1 MPHAE
6 KLAIFGR
13 SARAFALVALVTA
26 SVSVSPGTAQE
37 RRFEVLPV
45 GPLRICAAIDDTGK
59 ASLTARSANSCLS
72 SSCRRFVRSILKAN
86 VKQGRIVL
94 SGDLLH
100 RKPIGMAICTRDCA
114 GARTVPVAVEGLT
127 SGRYTVVHNGKVYGA
142 IDLARGGQP
151 SCVGGK

>member
-13 SARAFALVALVTA
+13 STRALALVALVMA
-26 SVSVSPGTAQE
+26 SANVSPGTAQE

-45 GPLRICAAIDDTGK
+45 GPLRICAAIDDAGK

-72 SSCRRFVRSILKAN
+72 SSCRRFVRSTLKAN

-94 SGDLLH
+94 CGDLLH

-114 GARTVPVAVEGLT
+114 GARTVPVAVEGLMP
-127 SGRYTVVHNGKVYGA
+127 GRYSIVHNGKVYDA